1 MVLSIRCI
9 IFGFTIH
16 SSLPY
21 CWEIPMWL
29 QEIFPRI
36 QVSIFSSKVPQSSLL
51 SQFSEDQWSRIT
63 DYYHQEADRREK
75 TQQVDMFEEEQ
86 SKEETSILHSD
97 GMYTLENNIN
107 TTLTD
112 FSSFP
117 WQEFTGDMTLLE
129 QEVGSQSHDAVF

>member
-1 MVLSIRCI
+1 MASKDFSESSG
-9 IFGFTIH
+9 IF
-16 SSLPY
+16 
-21 CWEIPMWL
+21 
-29 QEIFPRI
+29 
-36 QVSIFSSKVPQSSLL
+36 VSTVPQGRFPSAD
-51 SQFSEDQWSRIT
+51 FSEDQWSRIT

-75 TQQVDMFEEEQ
+75 PQQVDIFEEEQ

-97 GMYTLENNIN
+97 GMYTLENDIN

-129 QEVGSQSHDAVF
+129 HQVGSQL